1 MEKVWMETGRTAVTR
16 RQVVMHVV
24 NGLAVCTLV
33 QVDAHTK
40 RGTERTL
47 DGRGKGGGELEASEG
62 GKDRDEL
69 HDEWLLVECLL
80 VVVVLIICV

>member
-24 NGLAVCTLV
+24 NGLAVCTPV

-40 RGTERTL
+40 RGTERTVAGNETVGTL

-69 HDEWLLVECLL
+69 HDE
-80 VVVVLIICV
+80 